1 MSLSDI
7 FIRMAKDLCKLM
19 DTEQLIGVT
28 LEYSK
33 RVPNEAQEL
42 IMDTLGFELSKRLPY
57 DEFRKVMIQVNEA
70 IDNQGSIFHKGDTKQ
85 GD

>member
-1 MSLSDI
+1 MSPSDI
-7 FIRMAKDLCKLM
+7 FIKMAKDLCNLM

-28 LEYSK
+28 LEYAK

-42 IMDTLGFELSKRLPY
+42 IMDTLSLELSKRLSY
-57 DEFRKVMIQVNEA
+57 KEFRKVMVQVNEA
-70 IDNQGSIFHKGDTKQ
+70 IDGNGKNFHKGDTKQ